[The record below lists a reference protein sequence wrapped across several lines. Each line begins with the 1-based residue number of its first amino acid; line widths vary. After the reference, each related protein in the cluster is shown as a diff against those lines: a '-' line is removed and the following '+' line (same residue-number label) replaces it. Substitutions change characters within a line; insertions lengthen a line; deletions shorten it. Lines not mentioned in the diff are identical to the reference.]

1 MKFFFLFFV
10 ILFLVNCSKAKTV
23 LVCGDHIC
31 INKKEAEHY
40 FQENLSIEVRLINK
54 KKDINEIDLVELNLN
69 ENQKGEKKISIFS
82 KKNTKKDLKI
92 LSSEEIIDIKKK
104 IKNKSK
110 EKKIAQKFI
119 KKKQKIIN
127 EDYQIKQNKKKIVKE
142 NIKQRN
148 KDVVDVCII
157 LENCT
162 IDEIS
167 KYLLKQGKKR
177 EFPDITTRQ

>member
-1 MKFFFLFFV
+1 MK
-10 ILFLVNCSKAKTV
+10 IKKAKRK
-23 LVCGDHIC
+23 LVF
-31 INKKEAEHY
+31 
-40 FQENLSIEVRLINK
+40 FQ
-54 KKDINEIDLVELNLN
+54 
-69 ENQKGEKKISIFS
+69 

-142 NIKQRN
+142 NIKKRN